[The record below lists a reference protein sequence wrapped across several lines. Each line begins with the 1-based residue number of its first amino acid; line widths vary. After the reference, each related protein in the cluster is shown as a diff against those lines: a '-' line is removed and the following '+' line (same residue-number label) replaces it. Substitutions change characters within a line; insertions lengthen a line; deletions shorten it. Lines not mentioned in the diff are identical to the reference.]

1 MGCDNTSLRLTV
13 YECLGMYEG
22 AERDLSLRCFFLPRP
37 NGCELTLCSFVPH
50 RIHLGEKKA
59 RKLYTPAR
67 FVNIRNFNQSF
78 SHSNLLIKS
87 CSYD

>member
-37 NGCELTLCSFVPH
+37 NGCELTLCSFVPQ
-50 RIHLGEKKA
+50 RTLGREKSQDIIHPSTF
-59 RKLYTPAR
+59 RKY
-67 FVNIRNFNQSF
+67 I
-78 SHSNLLIKS
+78 SHSHTLI
-87 CSYD
+87 Y